1 MKQIF
6 STLLIVSSIIHG
18 QLESQNS
25 QIGSFEEYQLSS
37 QKYISDGQG
46 QIFMK
51 VNIWGEVKSPG
62 SHRVYDG
69 IDFASLLSLVGGPSK
84 AANLKNVRLYREEPD
99 KKGNLVYTINLDKF
113 IKYGDRS
120 SFIKIYPNDTIII
133 QSKLYSQV
141 LERISSI
148 NLFLS
153 LFTITLQVLTLFS
166 G

>member
-1 MKQIF
+1 MKHIF
-6 STLLIVSSIIHG
+6 SILLIISSIIHG
-18 QLESQNS
+18 QVESQNS

-37 QKYISDGQG
+37 QKYISNDQG

-51 VNIWGEVKSPG
+51 VNIWGEVRSPG

-69 IDFASLLSLVGGPSK
+69 IDFASLLSIVGGPSK

-99 KKGNLVYTINLDKF
+99 KEGNLVYTINLDKF
-113 IKYGDRS
+113 IKSGDRS

-133 QSKLYSQV
+133 QSKIYTQV
-141 LERISSI
+141 LDRISSI

-166 G
+166 